1 MKDFRKNVKMP
12 EDVKWLIP
20 GLQVKRWFMLI
31 FLGAAMMTLGVLILI
46 DIKPIFYTMEFIRKI
61 ALHASTEWLAFSV
74 LMFGAALFFKG
85 CRNGRPSITAYSGR
99 HISFQHRL
107 R

>member
-1 MKDFRKNVKMP
+1 MKLKNNMKFTQ
-12 EDVKWLIP
+12 DARWLIP

-74 LMFGAALFFKG
+74 LMLGAALFFKG
-85 CRNGRPSITAYSGR
+85 
-99 HISFQHRL
+99 
-107 R
+107 